1 MTRYK
6 TGYERKGLHHPSI
19 QVNTVTV
26 KCRGHGTLLRLQPVP
41 LDYCL
46 TRFGDHVLP
55 VFRFWCT
62 RAILACSRKM

>member
-1 MTRYK
+1 M
-6 TGYERKGLHHPSI
+6 KGLHHPSI

-26 KCRGHGTLLRLQPVP
+26 KRRGHGTLLRLQPVP

-55 VFRFWCT
+55 VFRF
-62 RAILACSRKM
+62 

>member
-1 MTRYK
+1 M
-6 TGYERKGLHHPSI
+6 KGLHHPSI

-46 TRFGDHVLP
+46 TRFGDHILP
-55 VFRFWCT
+55 VFCF
-62 RAILACSRKM
+62 